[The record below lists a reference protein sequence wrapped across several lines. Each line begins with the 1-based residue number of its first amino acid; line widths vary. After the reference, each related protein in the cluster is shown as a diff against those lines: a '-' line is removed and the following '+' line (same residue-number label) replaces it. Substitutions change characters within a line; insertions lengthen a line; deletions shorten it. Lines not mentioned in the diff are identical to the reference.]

1 MTTTVTPRPATAGRR
16 PTARIAAAVSALTL
30 TVLGVGVGTA
40 APASAAQ
47 PLHNGS
53 QFWVVKDGGYVGRCT
68 ATVIDR
74 KRFYTAGH
82 CGSVG
87 ATAEFHGD
95 TIATATRSGL
105 RQGYDILEF
114 TLKPLVRTSPTAADL
129 AYRPTVGDPVS
140 KDGSVSGHTEG
151 TVKTA
156 ELSPNEASE
165 SVHAA
170 LDGETFPV
178 STWEAN
184 LLSARGDSG
193 SPVSHNGKV
202 VGILTGGHGT
212 ETTTVTPLR
221 EALDALRP

>member
-114 TLKPLVRTSPTAADL
+114 TLKPLVRTSPPPPTSPTGPPSATRCRRTA
-129 AYRPTVGDPVS
+129 P
-140 KDGSVSGHTEG
+140 
-151 TVKTA
+151 
-156 ELSPNEASE
+156 SPA
-165 SVHAA
+165 
-170 LDGETFPV
+170 
-178 STWEAN
+178 
-184 LLSARGDSG
+184 
-193 SPVSHNGKV
+193 
-202 VGILTGGHGT
+202 
-212 ETTTVTPLR
+212 TPR
-221 EALDALRP
+221 AP